1 MREIAHITNDLSTE
15 GLDSQQLQ
23 SLLKIKKLL
32 HVGFGDETEVG
43 VEVDLRNKEVV
54 NDDEDP
60 EQTLLS
66 QLHYLATACAES
78 SQNPETVLEEDS
90 SDNLVSAENLS
101 QPPVQIPLTWPVNG
115 IVTLEW
121 VHVVMSAFEWSSQNL
136 SPSEFPSILP
146 PSVFDSLLI
155 SASRILHKEPNC
167 VRIDC
172 FEEDLSVVVV
182 GDICGQLHDL
192 IFLLQ
197 DAGFPSQNRIFVF
210 NGDYIGIGG
219 WGLET
224 FLLLLAWKV
233 KLEELWL
240 FLVFSFKK

>member
-1 MREIAHITNDLSTE
+1 MQSAALREIAHVTNDLSTE
-15 GLDSQQLQ
+15 GFDSQQMQ

-32 HVGFGDETEVG
+32 HVGFGDETKVG
-43 VEVDLRNKEVV
+43 VEVDPRNKEVV

-60 EQTLLS
+60 EQILLS

-78 SQNPETVLEEDS
+78 SQNPEPILDEDPS
-90 SDNLVSAENLS
+90 HMLALTENSS
-101 QPPVQIPLTWPVNG
+101 QPPVHIPLTWPVNG
-115 IVTLEW
+115 IVTLDW
-121 VHVVMSAFEWSSQNL
+121 IHVVMSAFEWSSQNL

-146 PSVFDSLLI
+146 SSVSDSLLT

-197 DAGFPSQNRIFVF
+197 NAGFPSQNQIFVF
-210 NGDYIGIGG
+210 NGDYIGEGG

-233 KLEELWL
+233 KLEE
-240 FLVFSFKK
+240 